1 LTTPHPPNRISALP
15 RYELVRS
22 PEGLYST
29 SIGGFYS
36 VTTILDGSRDNSG
49 LLEWRESVGE
59 ERARFICDLACFR
72 GTNHHA
78 AVERFL
84 TDATEPEFDFLQTP
98 YWKSVRP
105 FLSTVDRPLLLEG
118 AVWHPDG
125 FAGTLDCIAYMADDL
140 DQPTLCDWKTAL
152 SYRNKSKMYEYSLQ
166 VAAYTAAANYLYK
179 SSGLCIERAMIV
191 VALPD
196 ESPQIEVL
204 HKDALEQLYK
214 HFQARIQRFT
224 YARTTKRKGK

>member
-84 TDATEPEFDFLQTP
+84 TDATEPAFDFLQTP

-125 FAGTLDCIAYMADDL
+125 FAGTLDCLAYLTEDG
-140 DQPTLCDWKTAL
+140 DQPTLLDWKTAD
-152 SYRNKSKMYEYSLQ
+152 SIRKPAKMYEYSLQ
-166 VAAYTAAANYLYK
+166 VSAYAAAANYIYADR
-179 SSGLCIERAMIV
+179 GLQIQQAKIV
-191 VALPD
+191 VAIPD
-196 ESPQIEVL
+196 SPPQIETL
-204 HKDALEQLYK
+204 NLDALEQLYR
-214 HFQARIQRFT
+214 HFQARVQRFT
-224 YARTTKRKGK
+224 YARSKRTRK

>member
-1 LTTPHPPNRISALP
+1 MTTPHPPNRISALP

-84 TDATEPEFDFLQTP
+84 TDATEPAFDFLQTP

-125 FAGTLDCIAYMADDL
+125 FAGTLDCLAYLTEDG
-140 DQPTLCDWKTAL
+140 DQPTLLDWKTAD
-152 SYRNKSKMYEYSLQ
+152 SIRKPAKMYEYSLQ
-166 VAAYTAAANYLYK
+166 VSAYAAAANYIYADR
-179 SSGLCIERAMIV
+179 GLQIQQAKIV
-191 VALPD
+191 VAIPD
-196 ESPQIEVL
+196 SPPQIETL
-204 HKDALEQLYK
+204 NLDALEQLYR
-214 HFQARIQRFT
+214 HFQARVQRFT
-224 YARTTKRKGK
+224 YARSKRTRK